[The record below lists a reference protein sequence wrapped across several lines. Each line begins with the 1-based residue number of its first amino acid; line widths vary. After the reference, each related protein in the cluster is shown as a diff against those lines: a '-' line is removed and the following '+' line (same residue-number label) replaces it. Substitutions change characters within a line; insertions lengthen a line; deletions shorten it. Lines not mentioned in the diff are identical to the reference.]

1 MEGLTRLVSE
11 SLARYGLDRPV
22 DYRRLQWSRWFRCE
36 TLHSLLHVPSKPG
49 VFALAEEVAA
59 FCGASDPRSRNPER
73 SEGYRSQTSIPA
85 DQDDREGSDSD
96 KRASTGA
103 NDSYQGTAF
112 SRAADALHQSAASA
126 ADAQRRMLSVLQFCE
141 DDDMAFVL
149 DRMISRRSAQPSSG
163 HCFVRFVVIE
173 DAIQRRSICNALNQ
187 WLVSTAETV
196 TGIGAHFAT
205 SLEFTIGQAGVG
217 NTAVGNRSVGRT
229 LLSATAYATKQPAHS
244 QAAEVKSLFRQDSS
258 VAQASPL
265 DSGFASNIHCP
276 HPLPS
281 GF

>member
-36 TLHSLLHVPSKPG
+36 SLHSLLHVPSKPG
-49 VFALAEEVAA
+49 IFALSEEVMDLGKAHVETLALGNVRVGAA
-59 FCGASDPRSRNPER
+59 ALGCPGDHDAQSCDH
-73 SEGYRSQTSIPA
+73 
-85 DQDDREGSDSD
+85 DDREGRDFSSEPALS
-96 KRASTGA
+96 KRSAPKGA
-103 NDSYQGTAF
+103 VAAGTA
-112 SRAADALHQSAASA
+112 AASA
-126 ADAQRRMLSVLQFCE
+126 AEGHRMLSVLQFHE
-141 DDDMAFVL
+141 DDDMAYVL
-149 DRMISRRSAQPSSG
+149 DRMLSRHNPMSRTLASG
-163 HCFVRFVVIE
+163 RCFVRFVAVD

-205 SLEFTIGQAGVG
+205 SLEFG
-217 NTAVGNRSVGRT
+217 VGRT
-229 LLSATAYATKQPAHS
+229 LLSATANPTKQPA
-244 QAAEVKSLFRQDSS
+244 QAQGLEEKSLPRPDSS
-258 VAQASPL
+258 AGQASPL
-265 DSGFASNIHCP
+265 DSGFATNIHCP